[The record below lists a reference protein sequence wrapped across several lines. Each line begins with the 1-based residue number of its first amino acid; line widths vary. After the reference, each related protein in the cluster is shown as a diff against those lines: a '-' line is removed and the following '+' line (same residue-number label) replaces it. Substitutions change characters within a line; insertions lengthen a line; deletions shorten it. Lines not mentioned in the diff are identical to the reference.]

1 MSTINFA
8 IREINFKIVYYGPGL
23 SGKTTN
29 LKQIYER
36 QLDGSITTVEEGIA
50 LAREYNQR

>member
-8 IREINFKIVYYGPGL
+8 VREINFKIVYYGPGL

-29 LKQIYER
+29 LKQIYDQVPAESK
-36 QLDGSITTVEEGIA
+36 GEMVS
-50 LAREYNQR
+50 LAT